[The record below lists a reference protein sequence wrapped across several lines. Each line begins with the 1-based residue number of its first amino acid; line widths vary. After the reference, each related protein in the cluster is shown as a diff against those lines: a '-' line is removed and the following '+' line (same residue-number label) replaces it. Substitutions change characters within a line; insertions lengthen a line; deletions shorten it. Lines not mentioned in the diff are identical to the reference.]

1 MAMAGR
7 FRSSVP
13 RFAKSLISDSLS
25 TQRSAVERSLLCP
38 IFTDPQQSRNFSSA
52 SPAKEPKIKVPLA
65 LFGGSGNYA
74 SALYIAAAKAKS
86 LDKVESELL
95 DLVAAIEKSPTFSQ
109 FMKDLAVPAD
119 TRVKAITEICDQAK
133 FSEVTKNFLVVLA
146 DNGRLRSVDTIA
158 KRFSDLTMAHRG
170 EVKAVV
176 TTVIPLPAEEEKEL
190 KDTLQEILGKGKK
203 VKLEQKID
211 PSILGGLVV
220 EFSQKVFDMS
230 IKTRA
235 KQMERFLRDPINFDA

>member
-1 MAMAGR
+1 MAAR
-7 FRSSVP
+7 VRSSLAG
-13 RFAKSLISDSLS
+13 FTKAFINDSLS
-25 TQRSAVERSLLCP
+25 TQRSHVSRAVICP
-38 IFTDPQQSRNFSSA
+38 NFTNPEPSRNFASA
-52 SPAKEPKIKVPLA
+52 SARKETKVKVPVA
-65 LFGGSGNYA
+65 MFGGSGNYA
-74 SALYIAAAKAKS
+74 SALYIAAAKANA

-95 DLVAAIEKSPTFSQ
+95 DFVSATTKASTFSQ

-119 TRVKAITEICDQAK
+119 IRLKAISEICVDAK
-133 FSEVTKNFLVVLA
+133 FSDVTKHFLVVLA
-146 DNGRLRSVDTIA
+146 GNGRLRHVDTIV

-190 KDTLQEILGKGKK
+190 KETLQEILGKGKT

-220 EFSQKVFDMS
+220 EFGQKVFDMS

-235 KQMERFLRDPINFDA
+235 RQMERFLRDPVNFDA